1 MKIKF
6 PLPLFHECHWMLID
20 DVRFPDML
28 SVGATIK
35 KYMLFT
41 GWEVGIGRNCARDL
55 DSDSKNGKQTYQERK
70 NIELTVHESKIAVLT
85 A

>member
-28 SVGATIK
+28 SVGATIT

-41 GWEVGIGRNCARDL
+41 GWEVRIGRNCARGL
-55 DSDSKNGKQTYQERK
+55 EYRRRRGRSITFLFFSY
-70 NIELTVHESKIAVLT
+70 
-85 A
+85 